1 MKNENNYGFP
11 SHLIPASKK
20 DKDWHLQYCKAFDK
34 EQTDAGGNLFN
45 GNNEKFK
52 RWRSYARAEQDI
64 EQYKDMLGIKKNNG
78 KREDSWRNLD
88 YNILAIFP
96 KFKKIILHKILNNP
110 KEIVLTAIDSQSV
123 NKERDRKIKMK
134 EYLANK
140 DLIQQAEQDLGQKQ
154 ESPFEE
160 GAPIPKNDDE
170 IDFHMRMYPKNR
182 YLLELKDELDLNFE
196 VNNWE
201 ESKKNVVRDLV
212 EVGLAGTRQYIDSN
226 GFIKVR
232 EIVSERFASNKCVK
246 EDFSDI
252 IRGGEYIEMTISD
265 LRQRVSRG
273 TFTEEDYAKMAAVS
287 SKNKAYNT
295 SSNTFSVDKGGQY
308 PYDHEVITVLDAEWF
323 SADDK
328 AYVIGDNKYGNE
340 YVKEMEN
347 PYWLDKKGISDEEY
361 SKYQSSQGKKR
372 TIERT
377 TIKNVYKASY
387 IVGTD
392 YIFDYG
398 LQTNMKRAES
408 NLADTKLSFTLYT
421 TEFDSLMRECEPLLD
436 NIQLNWL
443 QFQHHLAQSK
453 PSGIAIEKKAL
464 GTVQI
469 GGAGGQ
475 KLTPQQI
482 LKMYAETGSY
492 IYKGTDEN
500 GRPYPFKPI
509 EELKGGISD
518 AAQQHLGFII
528 QLIDMLRQVLGINE
542 VEDASTPNPDILKS
556 VAEMASIGTN
566 NALGNLF
573 HAYGHIFEHTAKGIA
588 LLLPESKIIGG
599 GQGIKQALGENSYEF
614 WSDIDEVGFMELSVK
629 IEDGNNQ
636 ELREVINGYIQ
647 ASLKSQGGSL
657 LPEDAILLH
666 KEQNLERKYMMLT
679 QKRIQ
684 REEEEEGRQARM
696 YKMEEE
702 KNINSSSATEQARQ
716 KTLQMEMKF
725 KMRLESTLSEL
736 RKSEDRERAKNAI
749 ILKKVELGAAMDK
762 EEMIQYNKLMQI
774 EAKGGI
780 DMKIKK
786 IDNAKA
792 KQTVAK
798 KSA

>member
-11 SHLIPASKK
+11 SHMIPASKK
-20 DKDWHLQYCKAFDK
+20 TKKWCLEYCKAFDK
-34 EQTDAGGNLFN
+34 EHTDAGGNLFY
-45 GNNEKFK
+45 GNNERFK
-52 RWRSYARAEQDI
+52 RWRSYARAEQDV
-64 EQYKDMLGIKKNNG
+64 EQYKDMLGIKKHKG

-96 KFKKIILHKILNNP
+96 KFKKIILHKILNSP

-123 NKERDRKIKMK
+123 NKERERKIKMK
-134 EYLANK
+134 EYIANK
-140 DLIQQAEQDLGQKQ
+140 EFIQKAEQDLGQTQ

-160 GAPIPKNDDE
+160 GSPMPKNDDE

-201 ESKKNVVRDLV
+201 EITKNVVRDLV
-212 EVGLAGTRQYIDSN
+212 EVGIAGDRQYIDSN

-232 EIVSERFASNKCVK
+232 VIIPERFASNKCIM
-246 EDFSDI
+246 EDFSDM
-252 IRGGEYIEMTISD
+252 IRAGEYYEMTISD
-265 LRQRVSRG
+265 LRQRVLKG
-273 TFTEEDYAKMAAVS
+273 TFSEDDYAKMASVAA
-287 SKNKAYNT
+287 KNKSYNT
-295 SSNTFSVDKGGQY
+295 SNNEYHYDKNEQFE
-308 PYDHEVITVLDAEWF
+308 YDHELITVLDAEWF

-328 AYVIGDNKYGNE
+328 AYVIGENKYGNE

-347 PYWLDKKGISDEEY
+347 PYWLDKKGISDDEY
-361 SKYQSSQGKKR
+361 SKFQSGKGKKR
-372 TIERT
+372 KVERT

-392 YIFDYG
+392 FIFDYG

-408 NLADTKLSFTLYT
+408 NLADTKLSYTLYT
-421 TEFDSLMRECEPLLD
+421 TEFDCLMRECEPLLD

-443 QFQHHLAQSK
+443 QFQHHLAKSK
-453 PSGIAIEKKAL
+453 PSGVAIDRKSLA
-464 GTVQI
+464 TVQI
-469 GGAGGQ
+469 GGAGGE
-475 KLTPQQI
+475 KITPQQM

-500 GRPYPFKPI
+500 GRPYPYRPI

-556 VAEMASIGTN
+556 VAEMAAIGTN

-588 LLLPESKIIGG
+588 LLLPDSKIIGG
-599 GQGIKQALGENSYEF
+599 GQGMKEALGENSYEF
-614 WSDIDEVGFMELSVK
+614 WSDIDDVTFMELSVK
-629 IEDGNNQ
+629 IKDGNNQ

-647 ASLKSQGGSL
+647 ASLKSNGGHL
-657 LPEDAILLH
+657 LPEDAVLLH
-666 KEQNLERKYMMLT
+666 KEENLERKYMLMM

-684 REEEEEGRQARM
+684 REKEEEESIARK
-696 YKMEEE
+696 YDMEQK
-702 KNINSSSATEQARQ
+702 KNINSSSSAEQSKQ
-716 KTLQMEMKF
+716 QTLEMEKNF
-725 KMRLESTLSEL
+725 KIEIETTLSDL
-736 RKSEDRERAKNAI
+736 RKSEDREKAKNAI
-749 ILKKVELGAAMDK
+749 ILKKVELGARMD
-762 EEMIQYNKLMQI
+762 ESEMVQYNKLMQI
-774 EAKGGI
+774 EAKGEI
-780 DMKIKK
+780 DMKIKQ
-786 IDNAKA
+786 IDNAK
-792 KQTVAK
+792 QSESK
-798 KSA
+798 KTA